1 MHTFRNLHK
10 GGVRE
15 GKGGVREGVVREGK
29 GGVREGGVREGVEAC
44 FPAEAI
50 AESGHANINDPNPC
64 GTAAEKHV
72 RQFTQVFTC
81 VSRRRNK
88 ADLPHGG
95 GAPEAQHIEC
105 LIHRACKS
113 V

>member
-1 MHTFRNLHK
+1 MHDNMPTQACAR
-10 GGVRE
+10 VRAC
-15 GKGGVREGVVREGK
+15 VRAGMHACGACVRL
-29 GGVREGGVREGVEAC
+29 EAC